1 MFSIIL
7 NCLDFYLPM
16 NDTHILHKY
25 LIVNFNK
32 LIEYVINYFLILS
45 FLADFGFAIVAFEF
59 CSNCFHPQ

>member
-1 MFSIIL
+1 
-7 NCLDFYLPM
+7 M

-45 FLADFGFAIVAFEF
+45 FLADFSFTIVAFGF